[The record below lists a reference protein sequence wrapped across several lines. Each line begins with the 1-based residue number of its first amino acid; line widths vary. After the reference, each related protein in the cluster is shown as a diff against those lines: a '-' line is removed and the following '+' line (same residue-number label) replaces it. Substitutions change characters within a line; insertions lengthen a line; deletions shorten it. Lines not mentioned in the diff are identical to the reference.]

1 MFFGNTH
8 SVIYKWLQ
16 KVAALV
22 MNFLFIRNVEQMSRV
37 IVIQYQSSCPLM
49 RFVNLFIRS
58 LDEKIQVSG

>member
-37 IVIQYQSSCPLM
+37 IFIQYQSSCPLM